1 MTNQLFYNSNC
12 LPAFAQWTELSKATV
27 ASDVLTIQSGGY
39 ARAVLSGTALSAS
52 NVLKLGFTGTC
63 DLQDADNFA
72 NYFNII
78 VEGVTTP
85 DSSGNTKYFRH
96 DAVINKLRSTF
107 DNTTKAFGF
116 AQDIDSLSRDFS
128 ILTVTLANNS
138 NRTITFSKA
147 ALLRSQDISSAQ
159 VGGAIGFGVT
169 LSGFISYIDGF
180 QVIYDGKETPDSAW
194 FMTDNYGKFTGV
206 NWNNERII
214 TYEHKDEALVI

>member
-1 MTNQLFYNSNC
+1 MANQLFYNSNC
-12 LPAFAQWTELSKATV
+12 LPAFASWTELSKATV

-39 ARAVLSGTALSAS
+39 ARVVLSGTALSAS
-52 NVLKLGFTGTC
+52 NVLRIGFTGTC
-63 DLQDADNFA
+63 DLQDADNFT
-72 NYFNII
+72 NYFNVV

-85 DSSGNTKYFRH
+85 DSAGNTKYFRH

-107 DNTTKAFGF
+107 DNVTKAFGF
-116 AQDIDSLSRDFS
+116 AQDIESLSRDFAVLS
-128 ILTVTLANNS
+128 LTIANNS
-138 NRTITFSKA
+138 DRTITFSKA

-180 QVIYDGKETPDSAW
+180 QVTYDGKETPDSAW
-194 FMTDNYGKFTGV
+194 FMTDNDGKFTGV